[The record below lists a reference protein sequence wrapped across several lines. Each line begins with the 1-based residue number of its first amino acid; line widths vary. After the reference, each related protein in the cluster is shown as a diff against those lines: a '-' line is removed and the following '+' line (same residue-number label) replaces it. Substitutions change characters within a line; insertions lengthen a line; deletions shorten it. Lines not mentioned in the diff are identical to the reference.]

1 MWEGQNEQTET
12 GGDRYKENRKVI
24 DKDIKKT
31 EREKRRQ
38 TEKDRKGEKRY
49 MEMELGE
56 SEISET

>member
-1 MWEGQNEQTET
+1 M
-12 GGDRYKENRKVI
+12 NRKVI

-38 TEKDRKGEKRY
+38 TEKDRKGEKRD

-56 SEISET
+56 SEISETWRVKEKITGT